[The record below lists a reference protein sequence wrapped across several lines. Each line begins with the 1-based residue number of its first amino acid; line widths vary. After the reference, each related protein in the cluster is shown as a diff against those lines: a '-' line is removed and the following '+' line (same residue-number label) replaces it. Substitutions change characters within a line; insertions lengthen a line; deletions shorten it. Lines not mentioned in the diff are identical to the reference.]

1 MQKLEMLIKTVD
13 AHYDSLHHI
22 QCYYLSCSLL
32 NIARG
37 TCNMMIV
44 NEASNFKNK
53 ITIKF
58 ERAIMSGSIQV
69 TNDFFNSLQTQL
81 SVRNERPARLEL
93 VINDKL
99 NINIGATFDPYE
111 IDDKGVRINK
121 FYKGLLSIS
130 MADFFCF
137 HHTNLKLTR

>member
-13 AHYDSLHHI
+13 AHYDSLHQI

-44 NEASNFKNK
+44 SEDSDFKNK

-58 ERAIMSGSIQV
+58 ERAVMSGSIQV
-69 TNDFFNSLQTQL
+69 TNNFFNSLQTQL
-81 SVRNERPARLEL
+81 SVKNERPARLEL

-99 NINIGATFDPYE
+99 NINKNGILFLEQELTSDIIEY
-111 IDDKGVRINK
+111 K
-121 FYKGLLSIS
+121 FYIPLL
-130 MADFFCF
+130 
-137 HHTNLKLTR
+137 

>member
-13 AHYDSLHHI
+13 AHYDSLHQI

-44 NEASNFKNK
+44 SEDSDFKNK

-58 ERAIMSGSIQV
+58 ERAVMSGSIQV
-69 TNDFFNSLQTQL
+69 KNNFFNSLQTQL
-81 SVRNERPARLEL
+81 SVKNERPARLEL

-99 NINIGATFDPYE
+99 NINKNGILFLEQELTSDIVEY
-111 IDDKGVRINK
+111 K
-121 FYKGLLSIS
+121 FFIPVL
-130 MADFFCF
+130 
-137 HHTNLKLTR
+137 

>member
-13 AHYDSLHHI
+13 AHYDSIYQI

-44 NEASNFKNK
+44 SEASNFKNK

-58 ERAIMSGSIQV
+58 ERAIMSGSIRV
-69 TNDFFNSLQTQL
+69 TDIFFNTLQTQL
-81 SVRNERPARLEL
+81 SVKNERPARLEL
-93 VINDKL
+93 VIKDKL
-99 NINIGATFDPYE
+99 NINKNGILFLEKELTSDIIEY
-111 IDDKGVRINK
+111 K
-121 FYKGLLSIS
+121 FFIPLL
-130 MADFFCF
+130 
-137 HHTNLKLTR
+137 

>member
-13 AHYDSLHHI
+13 AHYDSIHQI

-44 NEASNFKNK
+44 SEASNFKNK

-58 ERAIMSGSIQV
+58 ERAIMSGSIRV
-69 TNDFFNSLQTQL
+69 TDNFFNSLQTQL
-81 SVRNERPARLEL
+81 SVKNERPARLEL

-99 NINIGATFDPYE
+99 NINKNGILFLEQELTSDIIEY
-111 IDDKGVRINK
+111 K
-121 FYKGLLSIS
+121 FFIPLL
-130 MADFFCF
+130 
-137 HHTNLKLTR
+137 

>member
-13 AHYDSLHHI
+13 AHYDSLHQI

-44 NEASNFKNK
+44 SEDSDFKNK

-58 ERAIMSGSIQV
+58 ERAVMSGSIQV
-69 TNDFFNSLQTQL
+69 KNNFFNSLQTQL
-81 SVRNERPARLEL
+81 SVKNERPARLEL

-99 NINIGATFDPYE
+99 NINKNGILFLEQELTSDIIEY
-111 IDDKGVRINK
+111 K
-121 FYKGLLSIS
+121 FFIPLL
-130 MADFFCF
+130 
-137 HHTNLKLTR
+137 

>member
-13 AHYDSLHHI
+13 AHYDSLHQI

-44 NEASNFKNK
+44 SEDSDFKNK

-58 ERAIMSGSIQV
+58 ERAVMSGSIQV
-69 TNDFFNSLQTQL
+69 TNNFFNSLQAQL
-81 SVRNERPARLEL
+81 SVKNERPARLEL

-99 NINIGATFDPYE
+99 NINKNGILFLEQELTSDIIEY
-111 IDDKGVRINK
+111 K
-121 FYKGLLSIS
+121 FFIPLL
-130 MADFFCF
+130 
-137 HHTNLKLTR
+137 

>member
-13 AHYDSLHHI
+13 AHYDSIHQI

-44 NEASNFKNK
+44 SEDSDFKNK

-58 ERAIMSGSIQV
+58 ERAIMSGSIEV

-93 VINDKL
+93 FINDKL
-99 NINIGATFDPYE
+99 NINKNGILFLEQELTSDIVEY
-111 IDDKGVRINK
+111 K
-121 FYKGLLSIS
+121 FFIPLL
-130 MADFFCF
+130 
-137 HHTNLKLTR
+137 

>member
-13 AHYDSLHHI
+13 AHYDSLHQI

-44 NEASNFKNK
+44 NEDSDFKNK

-58 ERAIMSGSIQV
+58 ERAVMSGSIQV
-69 TNDFFNSLQTQL
+69 KNNFFNSLQTQL
-81 SVRNERPARLEL
+81 SVKNERPARLEL

-99 NINIGATFDPYE
+99 NINKNGILFLEQELTSDIIEY
-111 IDDKGVRINK
+111 K
-121 FYKGLLSIS
+121 FFIPVL
-130 MADFFCF
+130 
-137 HHTNLKLTR
+137 

>member
-13 AHYDSLHHI
+13 AHYDSHHQI

-44 NEASNFKNK
+44 SEDSDFKNK

-58 ERAIMSGSIQV
+58 ERAVMSGSIQV
-69 TNDFFNSLQTQL
+69 TNNFFNSLQAQL
-81 SVRNERPARLEL
+81 SVKNERPARLEL

-99 NINIGATFDPYE
+99 NINKNGILFLEQELTSDIIEYRFFIP
-111 IDDKGVRINK
+111 
-121 FYKGLLSIS
+121 LL
-130 MADFFCF
+130 
-137 HHTNLKLTR
+137 